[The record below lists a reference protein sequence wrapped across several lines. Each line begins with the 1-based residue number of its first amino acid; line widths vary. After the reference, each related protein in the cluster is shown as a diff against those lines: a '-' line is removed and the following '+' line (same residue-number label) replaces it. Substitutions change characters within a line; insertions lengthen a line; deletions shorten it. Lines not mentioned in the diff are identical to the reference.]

1 MALVLMVTP
10 FPMAPN
16 PEHHMLSTVTLV
28 VWQPRG
34 VSVSW
39 VHGRGDGWGRAY
51 LSSTCLA

>member
-16 PEHHMLSTVTLV
+16 PEQHMLSTVTLV

-39 VHGRGDGWGRAY
+39 VHGWAARWEELIYRPHA
-51 LSSTCLA
+51 